1 MKKHKTKKQNKTK
14 NINHI
19 KKHTTKIIA
28 TLIIVFALVFMF
40 NNGGNKMQDKE
51 ENKATIVVMETS
63 KGNIEI
69 ELNSEKAP
77 ISVKNFLNYVDKKHY
92 DGTVFHRVISNFMIQ
107 GGGFTPDGEQK
118 PVDNPIKLESN
129 NGLKNDEGTIAMA
142 RTNIPDSATS
152 QFFINVKS
160 NDLLNYVPGNDGYA
174 VFGKVISGM
183 EVVNEIKAVNTGI
196 KFGMQDWPTEDVV
209 ITKIYLK

>member
-1 MKKHKTKKQNKTK
+1 MVKKREIDNS
-14 NINHI
+14 
-19 KKHTTKIIA
+19 
-28 TLIIVFALVFMF
+28 LIMVAVVIVLVLIFMF
-40 NNGGNKMQDKE
+40 NNGGNKMQEEKE
-51 ENKATIVVMETS
+51 NEETIVVIETS

-69 ELNSEKAP
+69 ELNQEKAP
-77 ISVKNFLNYVDKKHY
+77 ISVKNFLNYVKNNHY

-142 RTNIPDSATS
+142 RTMIADSATS

-160 NDLLNYVPGNDGYA
+160 NDFLNYAPENDGYA

-183 EVVNEIKAVNTGI
+183 EVVNTIKAVNKGT

-209 ITKIYLK
+209 ITKVYVKD

>member
-1 MKKHKTKKQNKTK
+1 MKKQIKK
-14 NINHI
+14 HI
-19 KKHTTKIIA
+19 KKHTIKIIA
-28 TLIIVFALVFMF
+28 TLIIVFALIFMLRT
-40 NNGGNKMQDKE
+40 GVGKMQDKE
-51 ENKATIVVMETS
+51 ENKATIVVMETN

-118 PVDNPIKLESN
+118 PVEDPIKLESN

-152 QFFINVKS
+152 QFFINVKV
-160 NDLLNYVPGNDGYA
+160 NDFLDYNPDNDGYA
-174 VFGKVISGM
+174 VFGKVTSGM
-183 EVVNEIKAVNTGI
+183 EVVHEIKAVNTGT
-196 KFGMQDWPTEDVV
+196 KFGMGDWPTEDVV
-209 ITKIYLK
+209 ITKVYLKE

>member
-1 MKKHKTKKQNKTK
+1 MVKKRE
-14 NINHI
+14 INNS
-19 KKHTTKIIA
+19 
-28 TLIIVFALVFMF
+28 LIMVAVVIVLVLIFMF
-40 NNGGNKMQDKE
+40 NNGGNKMQE
-51 ENKATIVVMETS
+51 ENEETIVVIETS

-69 ELNSEKAP
+69 ELNQEKAP
-77 ISVKNFLNYVDKKHY
+77 ISVKNFLNYVKNNHY

-152 QFFINVKS
+152 QFFINVKG
-160 NDLLNYVPGNDGYA
+160 NDPLNYAPGNDGYA

-183 EVVNEIKAVNTGI
+183 EVVNEIKAVNTGM

>member
-1 MKKHKTKKQNKTK
+1 MKEQIKK
-14 NINHI
+14 HI

-28 TLIIVFALVFMF
+28 TLIIVFALIFMF
-40 NNGGNKMQDKE
+40 NNGGNKMKDE
-51 ENKATIVVMETS
+51 EKSKATIVVMETS

-118 PVDNPIKLESN
+118 PVDGPIKLESN

-152 QFFINVKS
+152 QFFINVKG
-160 NDLLNYVPGNDGYA
+160 NDLLNYAPGNDGYA

-183 EVVNEIKAVNTGI
+183 EVVNEIKAVNTGM

>member
-1 MKKHKTKKQNKTK
+1 MVKKREIDNS
-14 NINHI
+14 
-19 KKHTTKIIA
+19 
-28 TLIIVFALVFMF
+28 LIMVAVVIVLVLIFMF
-40 NNGGNKMQDKE
+40 NNGGNKMQEEKE
-51 ENKATIVVMETS
+51 NEETIVVIETS

-69 ELNSEKAP
+69 ELNQEKAP
-77 ISVKNFLNYVDKKHY
+77 ISVKNFLNYVKNNHY

-152 QFFINVKS
+152 QFFINVKG
-160 NDLLNYVPGNDGYA
+160 NDLLNYAPGNDGYA

-183 EVVNEIKAVNTGI
+183 EVVNTIKAASTGT

-209 ITKIYLK
+209 ITKVYLKK

>member
-1 MKKHKTKKQNKTK
+1 MVKKREIDNS
-14 NINHI
+14 
-19 KKHTTKIIA
+19 
-28 TLIIVFALVFMF
+28 LIMVAVVIVLVLIFMF
-40 NNGGNKMQDKE
+40 NNGGNKMQEEKE
-51 ENKATIVVMETS
+51 NEETIVVIETS

-69 ELNSEKAP
+69 ELNQEKAP
-77 ISVKNFLNYVDKKHY
+77 ISVKNFLNYVKNNHY